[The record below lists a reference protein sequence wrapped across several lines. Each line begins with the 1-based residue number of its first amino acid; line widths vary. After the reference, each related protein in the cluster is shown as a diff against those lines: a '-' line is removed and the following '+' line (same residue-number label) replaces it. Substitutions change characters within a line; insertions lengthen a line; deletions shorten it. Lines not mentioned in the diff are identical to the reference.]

1 MSRLPL
7 IVLSSL
13 LSLSVVH
20 AQDTD
25 TPEKHEGTAPRASAD
40 KYPAHAE
47 QNGISLG
54 AELLTHKQASN
65 TFAADVNRCCLV
77 VHVAVYPKKDEPIDL
92 ALADF
97 TLTEAGS
104 DIPQRPESATVIA
117 SKIEKEKS
125 PLTGKSVSPHGEV
138 GVGYDTGTY
147 TDPTTGQTVRGHTV
161 STGGAVAVTPDPT
174 KSSTDADRDREVI
187 ERELYEQALPEA
199 KVSIPVAG
207 YLYFSLPKPKKG
219 AKYQLTYSG
228 IEQPIVLDL
237 INSTTASAK

>member
-1 MSRLPL
+1 MTRLPL
-7 IVLSSL
+7 FVLSSL
-13 LSLSVVH
+13 LFVPFVH

-47 QNGISLG
+47 EDGVSLG
-54 AELLTHKQASN
+54 AELLTHKKAST

-77 VHVAVYPKKDEPIDL
+77 VHVAVYPKKDELIDL
-92 ALADF
+92 AIADF
-97 TLTEAGS
+97 ALTEVGS

-117 SKIEKEKS
+117 AKIEKEKS
-125 PLTGKSVSPHGEV
+125 PLTGKSMTPHGVV

-147 TDPTTGQTVRGHTV
+147 TDPNTGQPVRGHTV
-161 STGGAVAVTPDPT
+161 STGGAVAVTPDPS
-174 KSSTDADRDREVI
+174 KSPADADHDREVI
-187 ERELYEQALPEA
+187 ERELYEKALPEA

-219 AKYQLTYSG
+219 AKYELTYSG
-228 IEQPIVLDL
+228 ISTPIVLDL
-237 INSTTASAK
+237 VTPSAGSAK

>member
-1 MSRLPL
+1 MHRHG
-7 IVLSSL
+7 IQ
-13 LSLSVVH
+13 
-20 AQDTD
+20 AQDSSTTTD

-40 KYPAHAE
+40 KYPAHGE

-54 AELLTHKQASN
+54 AELLTHKQAST

-77 VHVAVYPKKDEPIDL
+77 VHVAVYPRKDAPIDL

-97 TLTEAGS
+97 TITEVDS
-104 DIPQRPESATVIA
+104 DVPQRPESATVIA
-117 SKIEKEKS
+117 AKIEKEKS
-125 PLTGKSVSPHGEV
+125 PLTGKDVTPHGSV

-147 TDPTTGQTVRGHTV
+147 TDPNTGQPVHVHTV
-161 STGGAVAVTPDPT
+161 STGGAVAVTPDPG
-174 KSSTDADRDREVI
+174 KSPADVDHDREVI
-187 ERELYEQALPEA
+187 ERELYEKALPEA

-228 IEQPIVLDL
+228 IDTPIVLDL
-237 INSTTASAK
+237 P

>member
-1 MSRLPL
+1 MTRLPV

-13 LSLSVVH
+13 LFVPTLY
-20 AQDTD
+20 AQDTG

-47 QNGISLG
+47 QDGFSLG
-54 AELLTHKQASN
+54 AELLTHKQAAT
-65 TFAADVNRCCLV
+65 TFAADVNRCCLA

-97 TLTEAGS
+97 TLTEVGS

-117 SKIEKEKS
+117 AKIEKEKP
-125 PLTGKSVSPHGEV
+125 PLTGKTVTPHGEV
-138 GVGYDTGTY
+138 GIGYDTGTY
-147 TDPTTGQTVRGHTV
+147 TDPNTGQPVHVHSV
-161 STGGAVAVTPDPT
+161 STEASVAVTPDASKPAA
-174 KSSTDADRDREVI
+174 DADHDREVI
-187 ERELYEQALPEA
+187 ERELYEKALPEA

-207 YLYFSLPKPKKG
+207 YLYFSVPKPKKG

-228 IEQPIVLDL
+228 LDTPMVLDL
-237 INSTTASAK
+237 P